1 MEGSASIR
9 HSVTCPHC
17 GNAVTL
23 PEWSENV
30 GEKAATHI
38 WHCTTCTNEF
48 ETRDDTVANVPS
60 KAELAQQFL
69 SNLVVE

>member
-30 GEKAATHI
+30 GEKDSYSH
-38 WHCTTCTNEF
+38 
-48 ETRDDTVANVPS
+48 
-60 KAELAQQFL
+60 LAL
-69 SNLVVE
+69 HHLYE

>member
-1 MEGSASIR
+1 MEGCASIP

-17 GNAVTL
+17 GNAATL

-30 GEKAATHI
+30 GEKTATHI
-38 WHCTTCTNEF
+38 WHCASCTNEF